1 MDLSAFGEPGNKFLD
16 SDIIEVFHLLPYPC
30 HDCILDLIVI
40 IKILSSKMFF
50 WIHKQVIVAWCKVWA
65 LGWMG
70 QNFPLEGLQQLL
82 WWCEKCV
89 DRHYCAVGRPF
100 ALAFLTVCFVSCNR
114 FFSGFRSKHQHI
126 WRLLKA
132 ESWQEM
138 APSCPRIWLP
148 WFFMLMLTFWIFLLT
163 GNVCGAIALSVSY
176 SQVYGEAPMFHLLS
190 QCSPENRHLDPCNVW
205 EVLTLQP
212 LVFSCDRLSA
222 FSAPIVRRVSDS
234 LVFL

>member
-50 WIHKQVIVAWCKVWA
+50 WLHKQVIVAWCKVWA

-148 WFFMLMLTFWIFLLT
+148 WFFMLMWRFEFFYWQGMCVEPLHWVSLILRCMVRHPCFISRHSAVQKIVTLILVMCEKCLHCNHSFFLVI
-163 GNVCGAIALSVSY
+163 VCQHFQHPMYAEFPIA
-176 SQVYGEAPMFHLLS
+176 
-190 QCSPENRHLDPCNVW
+190 
-205 EVLTLQP
+205 
-212 LVFSCDRLSA
+212 
-222 FSAPIVRRVSDS
+222 
-234 LVFL
+234 